1 MSTESRDRAEKPLA
15 VALAYERDADEA
27 PRVVA
32 KGHGEVAAAI
42 QRIAEENGIPV
53 RRDAPLA
60 SLLSAVD
67 LDATIPTEAYVAVA
81 QILSYIYRQS
91 GPRAP
96 GQAKR

>member
-1 MSTESRDRAEKPLA
+1 MTTGPKDSADKPLA
-15 VALAYERDADEA
+15 VALSYERDADEA

-42 QRIAEENGIPV
+42 QRIAEEHGIPI
-53 RRDAPLA
+53 RKDAPLA

-91 GPRAP
+91 GPRSA
-96 GQAKR
+96 GQGRA